1 MALQYLF
8 SAPLFFSTSQT
19 SVGRIG
25 NPIYFGGG
33 SLGGLFLL
41 PGSCALVVGFAGGG
55 QFIHRFGVVMN
66 PDW

>member
-1 MALQYLF
+1 MALEYLF

-25 NPIYFGGG
+25 NPIQSAGG
-33 SLGGLFLL
+33 SRGGRFLL
-41 PGSCALVVGFAGGG
+41 PGSCVLVADFAFSG